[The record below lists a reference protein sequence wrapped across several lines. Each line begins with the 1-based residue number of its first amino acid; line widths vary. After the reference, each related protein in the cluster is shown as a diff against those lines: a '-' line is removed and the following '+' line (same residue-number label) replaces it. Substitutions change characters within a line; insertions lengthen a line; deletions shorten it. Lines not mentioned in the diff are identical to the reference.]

1 MPNGNAFRVS
11 NLIAKTQ
18 TEFFVNKNPI
28 YLSSNHDF
36 EGMFDQKTYAT
47 GGAINIKIPGAPPVQ
62 RGLSVTATN
71 VQDFVIPY
79 VITEQDIYNVTYN
92 LNSYQALFD
101 IIQSDKAL
109 TTEQEQAVVDNYGY
123 PSYQALATDIE
134 NELAFRLASTAYLTP
149 VDTLQKLVAV
159 NNYNSVSQC
168 EKMATD
174 LKLKE
179 NRYMM
184 MNTKDANLVSNSLQN
199 YFSQSYSFP
208 ILQEAAVLGK
218 DKGRLAGFDVYRSTE
233 LRKHTAGSLGQSG
246 TPLTV
251 TSVSADGSTITFS
264 GAVASTA
271 VQIVAGDRISI
282 PSVNL
287 VDPIGHRDIDYL
299 LVVTAA
305 EDAQGDGAGNI
316 SVTLSYPLMA
326 SGQHQNVNALP
337 ANGAAAYVF
346 PDRYVNYAYTRAGI
360 STVPLMLPEIYG
372 AVNNESKKM
381 NFPIRITLQGA
392 SLDAQ
397 NNYRMY
403 TMVGVQCFAP
413 YLIELPS
420 SAN

>member
-1 MPNGNAFRVS
+1 MPNGNVFRVS
-11 NLIAKTQ
+11 NLIAKTM
-18 TEFFVNKNPI
+18 TEFFVNKSPL
-28 YLSSNHDF
+28 YLSSNHDYQ
-36 EGMFDQKTYAT
+36 GMFDQKVYAT
-47 GGAINIKIPGAPPVQ
+47 GGSINVKIPGAPPVQ
-62 RGLSVTATN
+62 RGLSVTANN

-79 VITEQDIYNVTYN
+79 VITEQDIYSVPYN
-92 LNSYQALFD
+92 LNDYQALFD

-109 TTEQEQAVVDNYGY
+109 TTDQETAVVDNYGY
-123 PSYQALATDIE
+123 QSYQAIATAIE
-134 NELAFRLASTAYLTP
+134 NEIAYRLATTTYLTP
-149 VDTLQKLVAV
+149 VDTLAKLAAV
-159 NNYNSVSQC
+159 NNYNSISQC

-174 LKLKE
+174 LKLNE

-208 ILQEAAVLGK
+208 ILQKAAVLGK

-233 LRKHTAGSLGQSG
+233 LRKHTAGSLGQAG
-246 TPLTV
+246 TQLTV
-251 TSVSADGSTITFS
+251 TSVSADGSSITFS

-316 SVTLSYPLMA
+316 SVNISFPLMA

-337 ANGAAAYVF
+337 ANGAAAFVF
-346 PDRYVNYAYTRAGI
+346 PDRYLNYAYTKAGI

-372 AVNNESKKM
+372 AINNDSKKM

-392 SLDAQ
+392 NMDSQ
-397 NNYRMY
+397 NNYRID
-403 TMVGVQCFAP
+403 TMVGIQCFAP
-413 YLIELPS
+413 YIVELPS
-420 SAN
+420 AAS